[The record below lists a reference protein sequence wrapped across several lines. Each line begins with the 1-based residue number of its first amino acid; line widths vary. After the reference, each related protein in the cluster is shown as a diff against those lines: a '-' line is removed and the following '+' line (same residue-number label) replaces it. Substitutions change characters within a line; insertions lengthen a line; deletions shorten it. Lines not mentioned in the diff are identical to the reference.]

1 MSTDDPMLDELLGAY
16 ALDAVDADEAVAV
29 EAYLARAPRAADEV
43 ARLRNAAAWIG
54 AAEALAP
61 PPELH
66 GTVLEAARARRPTTL
81 GRSAPDDPFL
91 AVYLSV
97 TSHFHAVLDEVT
109 EDSLNMRTFN
119 GLTVRELV
127 IHLASMESTVAQV
140 IGRPTVADV
149 TDLDI
154 ERRTAIFI
162 ERFRDRPLRDV
173 REVWRASV
181 DAIRQWFVGESPHT
195 SVHVFGITVGRDSLL
210 VTRAFETWTHTD
222 DLRRVV
228 GRDLEPPPSS
238 TLRRMADL
246 SVTSMPA
253 ALEVAGRAHPG
264 KTARIVL
271 TGDGGGDWLIPLG
284 FSETGETPDVVL
296 TADVVDWCRC
306 ASERLAPGALP
317 RRVEGDPALADDLA
331 AASSAFATL

>member
-1 MSTDDPMLDELLGAY
+1 MSTDDTMLDELLGAY

-29 EAYLARAPRAADEV
+29 EEYLERAPRAAHEV
-43 ARLRNAAAWIG
+43 ARLRKAAAWIG
-54 AAEALAP
+54 ATEALTP

-66 GTVLEAARARRPTTL
+66 DTVLEAARS
-81 GRSAPDDPFL
+81 GRSAGTDDDPFL
-91 AVYLSV
+91 AVYRNV
-97 TSHFHAVLDEVT
+97 TSRFDAVLDEMT
-109 EDSLNMRTFN
+109 DGSLDVRTFN

-140 IGRPTVADV
+140 IGRPTVPDV
-149 TDLDI
+149 TEPDI
-154 ERRTAIFI
+154 ERRTAILV

-181 DAIRQWFVGESPHT
+181 DAIRQWFVGEPPDT

-222 DLRRVV
+222 DLRRVL
-228 GRDLEPPPSS
+228 GRDLEPPPPS

-253 ALEVAGRAHPG
+253 ALEVAGRARPG
-264 KTARIVL
+264 KMARIVL
-271 TGDGGGDWLIPLG
+271 TGDGGGDWLIPFG
-284 FSETGETPDVVL
+284 FAEVGEAPDVVF

-306 ASERLAPGALP
+306 VSERLAPEALP
-317 RRVEGDPALADDLA
+317 RQVEGDPTLADDLA
-331 AASSAFATL
+331 AAASAFATL